1 MSWRLFFG
9 VSSALVIAF
18 GTGTLFGSA
27 AAEEQSKMQ
36 IELHF
41 TEGFSGEEIS
51 ILVEGRIVAE
61 FSAQTKLQTGLAH
74 IEMLDLPDGEEV
86 VVNINRPKTSVHLDV
101 DASHPFVTFALQ
113 DGVLLT
119 RKTDL
124 RPGYV

>member
-1 MSWRLFFG
+1 
-9 VSSALVIAF
+9 
-18 GTGTLFGSA
+18 
-27 AAEEQSKMQ
+27 MQ

-86 VVNINRPKTSVHLDV
+86 VVKITRPKTSVHLDV